1 MIFLGAT
8 KMITDRPDINQVLSQ
23 MRELRSQIQTPSAN
37 GQSGIQQVGAQT
49 TEQIQR
55 PDFADMLKTAVD
67 NVNSLQKEATSLSQA
82 YDRGEEGVD
91 LPQVMIGLQKSSV
104 SFEAMT
110 QVRNKLVDAYEKI
123 MNMPV

>member
-1 MIFLGAT
+1 
-8 KMITDRPDINQVLSQ
+8 MITDRPDINQVLSQ
-23 MRELRSQIQTPSAN
+23 MRDLKSQVQAPNSGLDSPAQVP
-37 GQSGIQQVGAQT
+37 GQSVDGV
-49 TEQIQR
+49 ER

-67 NVNSLQKEATSLSQA
+67 NVNALQKESTSLAQA
-82 YDRGEEGVD
+82 YERGEEGVD

-123 MNMPV
+123 MNMPI